1 MQQRRLEG
9 TRTTQQ
15 DGLTR
20 LAVCLLPRN
29 PAWGGFL
36 SYAGRYDVDEAAGT
50 VTHHI
55 EMCHYPNWVGED
67 QVRHFQ
73 LDGSMIE
80 LTAPPIAYGGD
91 HPVAALVW
99 ERA

>member
-1 MQQRRLEG
+1 
-9 TRTTQQ
+9 
-15 DGLTR
+15 
-20 LAVCLLPRN
+20 LLPRN